1 VFGFPLYLDI
11 DFDVQLVSIKA
22 RQSSVETHSRLVEYL
37 TSLISS
43 IKARQSSV
51 ETHSRLVEY
60 LTSLISSIKLETNPE
75 QAAESL
81 NVIEI
86 TTTCFD
92 SSFLGKGRLPVQ

>member
-11 DFDVQLVSIKA
+11 DFDVQLV
-22 RQSSVETHSRLVEYL
+22 
-37 TSLISS
+37 S